1 MSGNIND
8 DSSSVELPPDFDD
21 YLNFK
26 SKIPHKLKLVISDDD
41 KNNEKNADKNNF
53 INSTLYCLTNLK
65 YFLEYLYKCDD
76 LDSPSFKVLKQV
88 VTSIYDSIN
97 NNKKE
102 FNSYFFTK
110 FILERIKIFENK
122 LYHNPRILIDCILN
136 NFFLLNNSNNLSSIN
151 SKSSN
156 SNETN
161 ISILNQFN
169 LDSISS
175 NSVISFSVKET
186 YGIEYNTYTEDKIS
200 IVIKKIRKCSDINC
214 GKTETIYK
222 NMTTL
227 HFNLKDTDKEYSLY
241 DCFDEFLKKEK
252 DEKGKCSKC
261 FKESICI
268 ENSLF
273 YKFPESIIILIYF
286 GEEKDNDEF
295 AHFNYNF
302 EEIIDFSEIYNK
314 FVDDQLKNKKYFLSS
329 LIACKYPKVEK
340 VPNKEEGDKEE
351 GDKEEGDKEEGEFFY
366 TFCRGNKGSNFVV
379 YNELILDNRNVKNK
393 IRKLK
398 TEPVNPKKS
407 HPFVLIYTSDKD

>member
-1 MSGNIND
+1 MSVNNHEEE
-8 DSSSVELPPDFDD
+8 SSSFELPPDFED

-26 SKIPHKLKLVISDDD
+26 AKIPHKIKLVKSDD
-41 KNNEKNADKNNF
+41 DKNNF

-88 VTSIYDSIN
+88 VTSIYDNIN

-136 NFFLLNNSNNLSSIN
+136 NFFLLNNSNNLSSAN
-151 SKSSN
+151 SNTSN
-156 SNETN
+156 SNEKN

-175 NSVISFSVKET
+175 NNFISFSVKET

-227 HFNLKDTDKEYSLY
+227 HFNLKETDKEYSIY
-241 DCFDEFLKKEK
+241 DCFDEFLKKK
-252 DEKGKCSKC
+252 KMKKVNVLNVL
-261 FKESICI
+261 KKVYA
-268 ENSLF
+268 L
-273 YKFPESIIILIYF
+273 KTVYF
-286 GEEKDNDEF
+286 IN
-295 AHFNYNF
+295 
-302 EEIIDFSEIYNK
+302 
-314 FVDDQLKNKKYFLSS
+314 FLSQ
-329 LIACKYPKVEK
+329 
-340 VPNKEEGDKEE
+340 
-351 GDKEEGDKEEGEFFY
+351 
-366 TFCRGNKGSNFVV
+366 
-379 YNELILDNRNVKNK
+379 
-393 IRKLK
+393 
-398 TEPVNPKKS
+398 
-407 HPFVLIYTSDKD
+407 

>member
-1 MSGNIND
+1 MNVNNHEEESI
-8 DSSSVELPPDFDD
+8 SREIPPEFVDT
-21 YLNFK
+21 LNFE
-26 SKIPHKLKLVISDDD
+26 IPHKIKLVKSDDD
-41 KNNEKNADKNNF
+41 KNNEKNIDKNNF

-65 YFLEYLYKCDD
+65 YFIEYLYKCID
-76 LDSPSFKVLKQV
+76 LDTPSFNALKQV
-88 VTSIYDSIN
+88 VTSIDYNIK

-102 FNSYFFTK
+102 FNSYFFNK
-110 FILERIKIFENK
+110 FIFERIKIFENK

-136 NFFLLNNSNNLSSIN
+136 KFFLLNNSNNLSSTN

-156 SNETN
+156 SNEKN

-175 NSVISFSVKET
+175 NNFISFSVKEN
-186 YGIEYNTYTEDKIS
+186 YGIEQNIYTEDNIS
-200 IVIKKIRKCSDINC
+200 TVIKKIRKCSDINC

-261 FKESICI
+261 SKESICI

-273 YKFPESIIILIYF
+273 YKFPESIIILIYY

-302 EEIIDFSEIYNK
+302 EEIIDFSKIYNK

-329 LIACKYPKVEK
+329 LIACKFPKVEK
-340 VPNKEEGDKEE
+340 TPN
-351 GDKEEGDKEEGEFFY
+351 KEEGEFFY
-366 TFCRGNKGSNFVV
+366 TFCRGDKDSNFVV

-393 IRKLK
+393 IKKLK
-398 TEPVNPKKS
+398 TEAVDPKKS
-407 HPFVLIYTSDKD
+407 HPFVLIYTSDKDNNKK

>member
-1 MSGNIND
+1 MSKNNSNKNSL
-8 DSSSVELPPDFDD
+8 SSD
-21 YLNFK
+21 YPLGFEDHLNFED
-26 SKIPHKLKLVISDDD
+26 KIPHKLKLIKSDD
-41 KNNEKNADKNNF
+41 DKNNF

-76 LDSPSFKVLKQV
+76 LDSPSFKALKQV
-88 VTSIYDSIN
+88 VTSIYDYIN

-102 FNSYFFTK
+102 FNSYFFNK
-110 FILERIKIFENK
+110 FILERIKIFETK
-122 LYHNPRILIDCILN
+122 LYRNPRILIDCILN
-136 NFFLLNNSNNLSSIN
+136 KFFLLNNSNNLSSTN

-156 SNETN
+156 SNEKN

-175 NSVISFSVKET
+175 NNFISFSVKEN
-186 YGIEYNTYTEDKIS
+186 YGIEQNIYTEDNIS
-200 IVIKKIRKCSDINC
+200 TVIKKIRKCSDINC

-261 FKESICI
+261 SKESICI

-273 YKFPESIIILIYF
+273 YKFPESIIILIYY

-302 EEIIDFSEIYNK
+302 EEIIDFSKIYNK

-329 LIACKYPKVEK
+329 LIACKFPK
-340 VPNKEEGDKEE
+340 KEEGDL
-351 GDKEEGDKEEGEFFY
+351 FY
-366 TFCRGNKGSNFVV
+366 TFCRGNKDSNFVV

-393 IRKLK
+393 IKKLK
-398 TEPVNPKKS
+398 TEAVDPEKS
-407 HPFVLIYTSDKD
+407 HPFVLIYTSD